1 MSSYV
6 ITKLIKQAEL
16 SKAKLLRP
24 SGEQYDYSRD
34 DDFYHFMAHID
45 KGLQEKIRKGEFI
58 ELNKLLVRRKPILN
72 QESRL
77 DIVNRSGRSFLVPNN
92 ERELLSINSF
102 KRWEKPF
109 IYTQVYTQW
118 LIHTMQMR
126 FQYVDTIANVAS
138 TFTWENVYSYV
149 ILFRHLMAFSP
160 NRSWAIIYQHR
171 WSIIL
176 KDHLTKSPMK
186 NNRRNFKSDR
196 VKE

>member
-58 ELNKLLVRRKPILN
+58 QLNKLLVRRKPILN

-102 KRWEKPF
+102 KRWEETF
-109 IYTQVYTQW
+109 HIYSGIYTMAHPHHANEIPVCGHHCKCCIDFHVGKCIFICYT
-118 LIHTMQMR
+118 
-126 FQYVDTIANVAS
+126 FQ
-138 TFTWENVYSYV
+138 TFNGLLS
-149 ILFRHLMAFSP
+149 
-160 NRSWAIIYQHR
+160 
-171 WSIIL
+171 
-176 KDHLTKSPMK
+176 
-186 NNRRNFKSDR
+186 
-196 VKE
+196 